1 MRSFADATQLK
12 ATRLF
17 NVEDPMKLLIA
28 TATLILA
35 ATPALAQNTAPAPP
49 PPAPGAVPG
58 TAAAPTGALTADAP
72 IETLMA
78 TPASKAAVLKS
89 FPKLDEHPAYEQ
101 FKAMSLRQLV
111 AMLNGAIPMEKVDEV
126 DKALAEIK

>member
-1 MRSFADATQLK
+1 
-12 ATRLF
+12 
-17 NVEDPMKLLIA
+17 MKLLIA
-28 TATLILA
+28 TAALMLA
-35 ATPALAQNTAPAPP
+35 AAPALAQTPAPAAPAP
-49 PPAPGAVPG
+49 
-58 TAAAPTGALTADAP
+58 AAAPATAAPSGALTADSP

-78 TPASKAAVLKS
+78 TPASKEAVLKS

-126 DKALAEIK
+126 DKALAQSK